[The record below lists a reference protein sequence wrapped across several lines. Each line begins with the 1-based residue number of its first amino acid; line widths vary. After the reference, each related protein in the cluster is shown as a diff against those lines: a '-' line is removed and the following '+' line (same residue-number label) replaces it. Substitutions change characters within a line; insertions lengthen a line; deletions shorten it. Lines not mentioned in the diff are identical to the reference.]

1 MILGLTGGIASGKS
15 TVSKIFSRM
24 GVKIIDADEISRM
37 VADNAEVLQELAGEF
52 GEEII
57 IDGRLDR
64 KKLREI
70 VFESEENVG
79 RINSIMHPKIIS
91 NLEAEIDKNRSE
103 KLLILDIPLLY
114 EAKLDYLCEKVLLVF
129 VDEETQIERVIKRD
143 GCSKKQAENIIEK
156 QMPLSQ
162 KKELADY
169 YIDNS
174 GSFEELE
181 NMVQEFYSDIMK

>member
-37 VADNAEVLQELAGEF
+37 VADDAEVLQELAGEF

-91 NLEAEIDKNRSE
+91 SLEAEIDKNRSE

-129 VDEETQIERVIKRD
+129 VDEETQVERVIKRD